1 MICAGVAELDA
12 LLEGATILLDDTPV
26 AERTAQGLA
35 PERIAARH
43 PALVYVS
50 VLPFGATG
58 PKAGWKGEEL
68 NLMHAVRRGNP
79 SAERTI
85 GRDSFRTG
93 HRSKIHGRFAECQG
107 GVAAALAALAALWME
122 RGQFV
127 DVSVQDAALAVS
139 AFAVQRFG
147 DGVVEHRHTRSF
159 RYGGVIE
166 CADGHVEFLTL
177 EDRQWQ
183 ALIALMGRPAWAE
196 DPPFADPLERGRRGT
211 EINRHLR
218 DWARTRLTEEVVAHG
233 QALGVPIAKYN
244 EPTDILSGVQ
254 EHTRGLFAPV
264 PVLDFGAVEMLGAPF
279 RFGSE
284 PLPPQGGPPELGAD
298 QSLLASAVKVCE

>member
-1 MICAGVAELDA
+1 MHASGEGILLPNGLSAELFPD
-12 LLEGATILLDDTPV
+12 
-26 AERTAQGLA
+26 RA
-35 PERIAARH
+35 PLKI
-43 PALVYVS
+43 Y
-50 VLPFGATG
+50 
-58 PKAGWKGEEL
+58 
-68 NLMHAVRRGNP
+68 
-79 SAERTI
+79 
-85 GRDSFRTG
+85 G
-93 HRSKIHGRFAECQG
+93 HFAECQG

-166 CADGHVEFLTL
+166 CADGHVEILTL

-196 DPPFADPLERGRRGT
+196 DPLFADPLERGRRGT

-218 DWARTRLTEEVVAHG
+218 DWAR
-233 QALGVPIAKYN
+233 P
-244 EPTDILSGVQ
+244 
-254 EHTRGLFAPV
+254 APDGGSRSAR
-264 PVLDFGAVEMLGAPF
+264 PGAWRSDREI
-279 RFGSE
+279 
-284 PLPPQGGPPELGAD
+284 Q
-298 QSLLASAVKVCE
+298 